1 VVRILNALA
10 TYAALVA
17 TYVAFMGYNPLFVS
31 FFGTALPTV
40 FSTSVPNP
48 QLLTISTHDI

>member
-1 VVRILNALA
+1 MGG
-10 TYAALVA
+10 A

-48 QLLTISTHDI
+48 QLFNDFYARHLA